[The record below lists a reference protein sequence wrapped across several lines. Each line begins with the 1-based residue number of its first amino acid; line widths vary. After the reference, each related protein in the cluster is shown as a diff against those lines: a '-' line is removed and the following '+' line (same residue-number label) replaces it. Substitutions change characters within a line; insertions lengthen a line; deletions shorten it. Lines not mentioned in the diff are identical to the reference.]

1 MPHDYLYR
9 LRKKNIKCQ
18 HRFFYYKKLQPGI
31 ERDFFNLIK
40 TTSEIFTLTLYKV
53 LKG

>member
-9 LRKKNIKCQ
+9 LRKKISNANIV
-18 HRFFYYKKLQPGI
+18 FFYYKKLQPGI
-31 ERDFFNLIK
+31 ESDFFNLIK